1 MNCFSSALS
10 NVSNRAFS
18 PRKIS
23 VVSSNFFLACAGASI
38 DSAQT
43 FLHLG
48 NTTDSVSFV
57 SSSLCSAFPVSLF
70 SSHLKSLIRLIA
82 ASASSRI
89 CEISSSKLDFTGIN
103 ASSRCF
109 SASSNAFNLMRFSRS
124 SSLTLDSTFSFIAR
138 ALLACFF
145 ALSIARS
152 QHFVL
157 LIILSSFSS
166 SSLSSSS
173 PKTFIASFLLSIA
186 FARFFNRLFVLFD
199 RAVAFRNTCNASRS
213 IVVVVVLVLSSSSS
227 AFFFFLFVFSLSSPR
242 EKAIASNCSKF
253 FSFEVSS
260 SSSSLSSSSEEEEEE
275 DSKDSSS
282 SYSSSSS

>member
-1 MNCFSSALS
+1 MENCFNSALS

-43 FLHLG
+43 FLHSG

-57 SSSLCSAFPVSLF
+57 SSSRCSAFPISLF
-70 SSHLKSLIRLIA
+70 SSHLKSLIRRIA
-82 ASASSRI
+82 ASDSSRI

-109 SASSNAFNLMRFSRS
+109 SASSNAFNLIRFSRS

-145 ALSIARS
+145 ALSIACS

-157 LIILSSFSS
+157 LSIPSSFSS
-166 SSLSSSS
+166 SSWSSSS

-199 RAVAFRNTCNASRS
+199 RAVAFRNARNASRS
-213 IVVVVVLVLSSSSS
+213 IVVVVLVLSSSSS

-242 EKAIASNCSKF
+242 EKAIASRCSKF

-260 SSSSLSSSSEEEEEE
+260 SSSSLSKSSSEEEEE